1 MIKRTFSKMA
11 EKTSSLILFA
21 REILN
26 NPREIGAAC
35 PSSPILARA
44 MANALPTHLNG
55 VVIELGAGTGT
66 ITAALLARGIPPEKL
81 LILERSTNLVKHLRE
96 KFPQLQIIEGDA
108 AQLGNYLEKDTKV
121 AAIVSGLP
129 LRSLPAP
136 IVKGIVNQINHLL
149 HHDGIL
155 IQFTYDLRGEWF
167 EQQHKQFRRAQS
179 TIIWR
184 NLPPA
189 RVDMFRK
196 R

>member
-11 EKTSSLILFA
+11 EKTSALMLFA

-66 ITAALLARGIPPEKL
+66 ITAALLARGIPSEKL
-81 LILERSTNLVKHLRE
+81 LVLERSANMVKHLRE

-108 AQLGNYLEKDTKV
+108 AQLSAYLTKGTKV

-129 LRSLPAP
+129 LRSLPVP
-136 IVKGIVNQINHLL
+136 LMKEIVKQINRLL

-189 RVDMFRK
+189 RVDVFRK